1 MPLTHYVKLDT
12 KIGLR
17 YIMLEPSENTV
28 LSKKVPDTHSQIEH
42 YFFSYLLTC
51 KLDIFEVLDI
61 MAQMWH
67 YINFFSYKPTKG
79 TSYFILNYLK
89 KVIGGTTT

>member
-51 KLDIFEVLDI
+51 EVHFIEVLEI
-61 MAQMWH
+61 MAEMQQ
-67 YINFFSYKPTKG
+67 YIIF
-79 TSYFILNYLK
+79 
-89 KVIGGTTT
+89 